1 MLYMKRLAFSIRRD
15 QNVKIFSPKF
25 IITIKMEGLIY
36 IYIRSMECFDVD
48 NKQYSK
54 VISLLLPEVYLY
66 ISVLEGNI
74 AHLLFY
80 YSK

>member
-1 MLYMKRLAFSIRRD
+1 
-15 QNVKIFSPKF
+15 
-25 IITIKMEGLIY
+25 
-36 IYIRSMECFDVD
+36 MECFDVD

-74 AHLLFY
+74 AHYLY
-80 YSK
+80 YYFIQNKIIIRSTYCNTIQMLKYQAL

>member
-1 MLYMKRLAFSIRRD
+1 
-15 QNVKIFSPKF
+15 
-25 IITIKMEGLIY
+25 MEGLIY

-74 AHLLFY
+74 AHLFILFKIKY
-80 YSK
+80 VVPIVILFRC

>member
-1 MLYMKRLAFSIRRD
+1 
-15 QNVKIFSPKF
+15 
-25 IITIKMEGLIY
+25 MEGLIY

-66 ISVLEGNI
+66 MFWKVILRIYYYYFIQNKIRSTYCNTIQMLNIPGLKAGGNMRQSN
-74 AHLLFY
+74 Y
-80 YSK
+80 

>member
-1 MLYMKRLAFSIRRD
+1 
-15 QNVKIFSPKF
+15 
-25 IITIKMEGLIY
+25 MEGLIY

-66 ISVLEGNI
+66 ISVLKGNI
-74 AHLLFY
+74 AHHLLFY
-80 YSK
+80 SK